1 MIPLRLTPSFLAA
14 QVRDAAAATVV
25 AVPAAAVARE
35 TS

>member
-1 MIPLRLTPSFLAA
+1 MIPLRLTPSLLA